1 MNTQQQ
7 TLLKRFPVFTGLA
20 LFICFALFP
29 LFLIDSALNR
39 ILQIQREKG
48 MENARKKL
56 DSTLNT
62 LEKFSNDSHFAH
74 LLLNHAFTL
83 AVNSRS
89 PQSELHRQLQQL
101 KKRHPGVFFFIA
113 WDERGQIIQET
124 TDEKAFAYILREV
137 YKLLHELAENCRR
150 YYPGAPEKIPGI
162 DRRLKMVRHYIGRVV
177 ARDWLQRPL
186 HSERL
191 ASSIIAEATGAKN
204 QLWYGVD
211 QRITMLA
218 FIHSDFFIGNPGLE
232 FAVRRLQSADPA
244 IKAGYASF
252 PIDPA
257 TVFQH
262 DSQIDPVD
270 IAIAVSRFEN
280 LYPGN
285 ILQHKGMLF
294 SYRYISPMI
303 RAFCHLPESVLPD
316 ISRQKWELAGKVI
329 KFLAIFCF
337 LAWVASK
344 KYQINHVPARLKLA
358 ALFLY
363 AGGIPLLIIFIIGS
377 DYLQQKRNELIY
389 ATQSR
394 GLEQLRQIDDG
405 FVDFLSQSAAAIS
418 LQLCR
423 HFAKDL
429 SPETQKTGITALREI
444 MIQKFQPGS
453 IMLFDC
459 AGRNQLS
466 TEGNMPFPDPAAI
479 GQVSKDLLE
488 FFNKTDT
495 SNYLLSQIARPIAF
509 DFSYRSQFISSFS
522 LGSHDTYAFLKTI
535 GRPEKYA
542 FSGIFYMFWGK
553 EELQKIYLE
562 QAMRNNPRVAAYFPG
577 SDRYLTTN
585 TRPDQQFGALLH
597 KAESLL
603 VVRNSEIVRNGE
615 TFIAAAMRGNRLHKS
630 CMGIRIPMV
639 EIDAEMR
646 QYVGSFAVLS
656 ALFLFFCGG
665 GIIMM
670 RHRLLEPLQQFKE
683 AIEAIGQRNF
693 RYRTAIS
700 GNNEFGKLSRAL
712 NHNLENLSELEVAR
726 IVQENL
732 LPGREYRQNQL
743 ELLASLTQMSHI
755 GGDYYDFFAVNAEV
769 SGVFIGDVSG
779 HGISSALV
787 MAMARS
793 AMIFENFNKPEQV
806 HLMQTIN
813 DVIFQMRKSGAK
825 EYMSGQSLFI
835 NSITGEFSLFNAGHC
850 PPLLIRKS
858 TGKAEL
864 QKCSGL
870 YFGFSEKLEL
880 KPITGKMEPG
890 DFMVLYTDS
899 WVESLANS
907 GLTFGFARFEQ
918 ALLNCCDNDL
928 EIFSHRMYDTIAKW
942 ESERNDD
949 MTLLLIRFGAT
960 HGS

>member
-7 TLLKRFPVFTGLA
+7 TLQKRFPVFTGLA

-29 LFLIDSALNR
+29 MFLIDSALNR
-39 ILQIQREKG
+39 ILQIQRKNSFEK
-48 MENARKKL
+48 ARKKL
-56 DSTLNT
+56 DSALNT
-62 LEKFSNDSHFAH
+62 LEEFSNDSHFAH
-74 LLLNHAFTL
+74 LLLNHAFTS
-83 AVNSRS
+83 AAKSSS
-89 PQSELHRQLQQL
+89 PQVELQRQMQQL
-101 KKRHPGVFFFIA
+101 KKQHPGVFFVIA
-113 WDERGQIIQET
+113 WDEKGQIVQPI

-137 YKLLHELAENCRR
+137 YKLLNDLAENCQH

-177 ARDWLQRPL
+177 ARNWLQRPL

-191 ASSIIAEATGAKN
+191 ASSILAEAAGAKN
-204 QLWYGVD
+204 QLWYGVN
-211 QRITMLA
+211 QRITMLV
-218 FIHSDFFIGNPGLE
+218 FINSDFFIGKPGLE
-232 FAVRRLQSADPA
+232 FAVRRLQAVDPA

-262 DSQIDPVD
+262 DSQINPGD

-280 LYPGN
+280 LYPDN
-285 ILQHKGMLF
+285 ILRHKGMLF

-303 RAFCHLPESVLPD
+303 RAFCHLPESVLSD
-316 ISRQKWELAGKVI
+316 ISRQKWELAGKAI

-344 KYQINHVPARLKLA
+344 KYQISHVPARLKLA

-363 AGGIPLLIIFIIGS
+363 AGGIPILIIFIIGS
-377 DYLQQKRNELIY
+377 DYLQQKRNELIH
-389 ATQSR
+389 AAQSR

-405 FVDFLSQSAAAIS
+405 FVDFLRQSAATIS
-418 LQLCR
+418 QQLDK
-423 HFAKDL
+423 HIEKDK
-429 SPETQKTGITALREI
+429 PTETQKTGLAALREKL
-444 MIQKFQPGS
+444 IQEFQPGS
-453 IMLFDC
+453 IMLFDPE
-459 AGRNQLS
+459 GRNQLS
-466 TEGNMPFPDPAAI
+466 SEGNLPFPDPAAI
-479 GQVSKDLLE
+479 GQLSKDLLE
-488 FFNKTDT
+488 FFNKSDT
-495 SNYLLSQIARPIAF
+495 TNYLLSQIARPVAF
-509 DFSYRSQFISSFS
+509 DFSHRSQFISSFS
-522 LGSHDTYAFLKTI
+522 LGSHDTYAFFRAT
-535 GRPEKYA
+535 GRPEKYR
-542 FSGIFYMFWGK
+542 FSGILYVLWNK
-553 EELQKIYLE
+553 EELQNIYLE
-562 QAMRNNPRVAAYFPG
+562 QAMRNHPRVSAYFPDN
-577 SDRYLTTN
+577 DRYLTAN
-585 TRPDQQFGALLH
+585 ARPDQQFSALLH
-597 KAESLL
+597 KAASLL
-603 VVRNSEIVRNGE
+603 VVRNSEVVKNGE
-615 TFIAAAMRGNRLHKS
+615 TFIAAAMRGNHLHKS
-630 CMGIRIPMV
+630 CMGILIPMI

-646 QYVGSFAVLS
+646 QYAGSFAILS
-656 ALFLFFCGG
+656 ALFIFFCGG

-670 RHRLLEPLQQFKE
+670 RHRLLEPLKQFKE
-683 AIEAIGQRNF
+683 TIEAIGQRNF
-693 RYRTAIS
+693 RYRTTIS

-712 NHNLENLSELEVAR
+712 NQNLENLSELEVAR

-755 GGDYYDFFAVNAEV
+755 GGDYYDFFAVNIEV

-793 AMIFENFNKPEQV
+793 AMIFENFNEPEQA
-806 HLMQTIN
+806 HLMQTMN
-813 DVIFQMRKSGAK
+813 SVIYQMRNSGAK

-850 PPLLIRKS
+850 PPILIRKS
-858 TGKAEL
+858 TGRTEL

-870 YFGFSEKLEL
+870 YFGFREKLEL

-890 DFMVLYTDS
+890 DLMVLYTDS
-899 WVESLANS
+899 WVESLAKS
-907 GLTFGFARFEQ
+907 GDTFGFARFEQ
-918 ALLNCCDNDL
+918 ALLNCCDNNL
-928 EIFSHRMYDTIAKW
+928 EIFSHRMYDTITKW
-942 ESERNDD
+942 ETERNDD